1 MPKASKK
8 STKKKSKESS
18 DDEGGMSLD
27 DAFGDDEDVEYAA
40 PKPKKPSKKKSSE
53 ESEDEEDSMSVYG
66 SEKTVSNENMQ
77 VKQSKPIGKI
87 KKGDIVTINGKK
99 LEVDSHYIFEDYKT
113 TKEMI
118 IELFDTKTDQDYQ
131 LRYFDD
137 QVPATLKFYEL
148 KAIVY
153 EEQEI
158 KKIEW

>member
-8 STKKKSKESS
+8 SKSKKESS
-18 DDEGGMSLD
+18 EESGGMSLD

-40 PKPKKPSKKKSSE
+40 PKPKKEKKRSE
-53 ESEDEEDSMSVYG
+53 EQEEEDSDEES
-66 SEKTVSNENMQ
+66 SPSLDTKTVSNDNMQ

-87 KKGDIVTINGKK
+87 KKGDVITINGTK

-118 IELFDTKTDQDYQ
+118 IELFDPKTDKDYQ

-153 EEQEI
+153 EELEI
-158 KKIEW
+158 KKVEW